1 MELNTLTNNQLE
13 LGASPNENGVYF
25 RVWAPNAE
33 NVSVVGEFNDWKVD
47 ANELFTE
54 DGQYWSTHVEN
65 LKAGTEYK
73 YAIKTKS
80 GEILYRNDPRA
91 ILLTNSSGNSIVYE
105 DKFDWED
112 DQFQLP
118 PMNELII
125 YEMHIGT
132 FHAKTNGQPGDFH
145 TAIEK
150 IDHLVNI
157 GINCVEIMP
166 VNEFAGDYSWG
177 YNPAHP
183 FAIESAYGG
192 PDAFKAFV
200 KACHQKGI
208 GVILDVVYN
217 HFGPSDMDLWQFD
230 GWSENGKGGIYFYND
245 WKSTTP
251 WGDSRPDYGRPEVR
265 SYIHDNAMM
274 WLREF
279 RCDGLRMDMVPYI
292 RNVHGNESPD
302 ASIEEGFTLLRWIN
316 DSIHAEFPNK
326 ITIAEDLHGNDFIT
340 KSTDDGGCGFSA
352 QWDADYVHPVRQ
364 MLIAGNDEDMH
375 FESIFT
381 TLTRKYSND
390 TFKRIIYTESHDEVA
405 NGRARI
411 TTEVWPDDPQNY
423 YAVNKAALGLCL
435 TLTAPGIPMLF
446 QGQEM
451 LEDHW
456 FDDQDPIDWKLS
468 KLNAGFGNMT
478 KHLTD
483 LRANRHGNTK
493 GLTGG
498 HIQILHYNMSDKVIV
513 FLRYYEDMDQDG
525 VIVVFN
531 FSSKSYDS
539 YSFPCP
545 VSTAVEKVFC
555 LGNKKYH
562 KELQAE
568 KDPHFLEI
576 TENEDGRRITCHLS
590 PFDCHIL
597 AVNK

>member
-1 MELNTLTNNQLE
+1 MEQDILTNNHLE

-25 RVWAPNAE
+25 RVWAPHAD
-33 NVSVVGEFNDWKVD
+33 NVSVVGNFNDWNVD
-47 ANELFTE
+47 ANEMVTE
-54 DGQYWSTHVEN
+54 DGEFWSIQIEN
-65 LKAGTEYK
+65 LKAGDEYK

-80 GEILYRNDPRA
+80 GDILHRNDPRA
-91 ILLTNSSGNSIVYE
+91 KLLTNSSGNSIVYQ
-105 DKFDWED
+105 DNFDWED
-112 DQFQLP
+112 DHFQLP

-166 VNEFAGDYSWG
+166 VNEFAGDFSWG

-230 GWSENGKGGIYFYND
+230 GWSENGKGGIYFYNN

-251 WGDSRPDYGRPEVR
+251 WGDSRPDYGRNAVR

-316 DSIHAEFPNK
+316 DSIHEEFPNK

-340 KSTDDGGCGFSA
+340 RNTSEGGCGFSA

-364 MLIAGNDEDMH
+364 MLIAGNDDDMN
-375 FESIFT
+375 FENIFT
-381 TLTRKYSND
+381 ALTRRYSND
-390 TFKRIIYTESHDEVA
+390 TYKRIIYTESHDEVA

-451 LEDHW
+451 LEDNW

-478 KHLTD
+478 RQLTD
-483 LRANRHGNTK
+483 FRANRYGNTK
-493 GLTGG
+493 GLTGSN
-498 HIQILHYNMSDKVIV
+498 IQILHSNMADKVIAFQRV
-513 FLRYYEDMDQDG
+513 YEDMD
-525 VIVVFN
+525 
-531 FSSKSYDS
+531 KDS
-539 YSFPCP
+539 
-545 VSTAVEKVFC
+545 V
-555 LGNKKYH
+555 
-562 KELQAE
+562 
-568 KDPHFLEI
+568 
-576 TENEDGRRITCHLS
+576 
-590 PFDCHIL
+590 
-597 AVNK
+597 